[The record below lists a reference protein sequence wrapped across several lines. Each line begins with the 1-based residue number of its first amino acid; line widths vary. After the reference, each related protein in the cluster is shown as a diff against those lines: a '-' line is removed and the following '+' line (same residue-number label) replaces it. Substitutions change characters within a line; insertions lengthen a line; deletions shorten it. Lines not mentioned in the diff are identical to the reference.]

1 MFEKISGFF
10 KQFTRRR
17 KRQSGETTI
26 MESKEPGVDEFG
38 LDGDFDDMDTFGD
51 TEGSADSGGFIETAD
66 MSDTTGF
73 SDFDLEESGGEAG
86 GISDGFE
93 TPPRAESEFSEF
105 DVTGADAD
113 ISTGATDFDARTISD
128 EISGPTEA
136 AFDEGDV
143 GDAFGVGEE
152 APAYEGAEAEA
163 KAASP
168 IKRVLITVVV
178 LIVAVGVGAAFQIFA
193 WPTVSTMIGMGASGE
208 VPADPETLLGEKTL
222 KNKKLNT
229 ELNNFKQVGTP
240 AEAQNVKTQVATLR
254 DSQGS
259 MEEFKAEFTAVKEQ
273 EAAYDALLK
282 EISTLEE
289 NIRATGAEIE
299 NVRVEIDQ
307 AKRRVIQLA
316 RQTEEEYERFSF
328 ELARAELGQRLLIE
342 LQIQDIESI
351 KEAIAKLEQRLA
363 ELSAATLVSSA
374 VEAEAPTVETSEN

>member
-1 MFEKISGFF
+1 
-10 KQFTRRR
+10 
-17 KRQSGETTI
+17 
-26 MESKEPGVDEFG
+26 
-38 LDGDFDDMDTFGD
+38 
-51 TEGSADSGGFIETAD
+51 
-66 MSDTTGF
+66 
-73 SDFDLEESGGEAG
+73 
-86 GISDGFE
+86 
-93 TPPRAESEFSEF
+93 
-105 DVTGADAD
+105 
-113 ISTGATDFDARTISD
+113 
-128 EISGPTEA
+128 
-136 AFDEGDV
+136 
-143 GDAFGVGEE
+143 
-152 APAYEGAEAEA
+152 
-163 KAASP
+163 
-168 IKRVLITVVV
+168 
-178 LIVAVGVGAAFQIFA
+178 
-193 WPTVSTMIGMGASGE
+193 
-208 VPADPETLLGEKTL
+208 
-222 KNKKLNT
+222 
-229 ELNNFKQVGTP
+229 
-240 AEAQNVKTQVATLR
+240 
-254 DSQGS
+254 